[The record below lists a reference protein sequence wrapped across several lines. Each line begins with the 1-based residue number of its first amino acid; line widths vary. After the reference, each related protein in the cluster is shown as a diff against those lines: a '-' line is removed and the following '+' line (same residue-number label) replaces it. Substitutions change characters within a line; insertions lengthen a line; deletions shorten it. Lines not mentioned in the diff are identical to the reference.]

1 MSSFASDRPQKKQ
14 KMYKK
19 RGLVDS
25 FDKHEVEVYLGKHW
39 SGTVMPL
46 LQTSKTAGRFP
57 NATLSTPMVPV
68 KFSNLGPNGSIGTCN
83 GLIQRE
89 NATFDISIHK
99 TIPEDMQKKVP
110 GAQEKVDAF
119 YDFMKEKTTDML
131 TMAWEIEDTFQGHK
145 DKAKKEAKKF
155 VKKNGGDIEEES
167 KRIFMENAKLSMFK
181 SYEDD
186 DGNEFDLLVFK
197 RRYETKNGLNRPK
210 IYRPVKD
217 EEDGKKYLKDITEEV
232 AWVSSNSLIQF
243 EFQLNMYDLP
253 QMYGIK
259 AALGMN
265 VMALK
270 LEKHK
275 KANDSDKPEEVDAP
289 IFDDW

>member
-1 MSSFASDRPQKKQ
+1 MSSLVSDRPQKKQ
-14 KMYKK
+14 RIEYKK
-19 RGLVDS
+19 RGLVDT
-25 FDKHEVEVYLGKHW
+25 FDTNAVEVYLGKHW
-39 SGTVMPL
+39 SGSDMPL
-46 LQTSKTAGRFP
+46 LQTKKTAGKYD
-57 NATLSTPMVPV
+57 NATLSTPIVPV

-99 TIPEDMQKKVP
+99 TIAPSMQDKLP
-110 GAQEKVDAF
+110 GAQQKVNDF
-119 YDFMKEKTTDML
+119 YDFMKNTTTEML
-131 TMAWEIEDTFQGHK
+131 TMAWESKGLFQGHK
-145 DKAKKEAKKF
+145 DKAKKEAKKY
-155 VKKNGGDIEEES
+155 VKKNGGDVDQEA

-181 SYEDD
+181 TYEDD

-197 RRYETKNGLNRPK
+197 RKYETKNGLNRPK
-210 IYRPVKD
+210 IFRPVKD
-217 EEDGKKYLKDITEEV
+217 EGRKYLKDITDEV
-232 AWVSSNSLIQF
+232 AWVSSDSLVQF

-265 VMALK
+265 VMAVK

-275 KANDSDKPEEVDAP
+275 KANTENKPEEVDAP
-289 IFDDW
+289 VFDDW